1 MLPELNA
8 QLGIERIRLSDGAR
22 TVLADVIADGAIV
35 ANGQDAAGDVLE
47 LDGRA
52 GQCQGPPAWGIGHQV
67 AAILD
72 EGGAGDLAT
81 AGATRLCN
89 TSRAKSGGQE

>member
-8 QLGIERIRLSDGAR
+8 QLGVERIRLSDGTR

-35 ANGQDAAGDVLE
+35 ANGQDTAGDVLE

-81 AGATRLCN
+81 AGAARLCN
-89 TSRAKSGGQE
+89 TSGAEGGGQE